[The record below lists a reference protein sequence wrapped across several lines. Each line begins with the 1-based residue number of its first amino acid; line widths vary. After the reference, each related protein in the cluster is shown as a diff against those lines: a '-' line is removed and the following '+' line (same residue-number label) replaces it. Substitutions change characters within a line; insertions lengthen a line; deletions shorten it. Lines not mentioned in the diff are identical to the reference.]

1 MKHSRRNRRHGV
13 APGYKMSKLLSQS
26 IIIDTKG
33 KDHVDRASKVLLD
46 TKNGGVGVIYVGP
59 SVEGGDKEYVKVLT
73 GNVDSRKPSFV

>member
-13 APGYKMSKLLSQS
+13 APGYKMA
-26 IIIDTKG
+26 
-33 KDHVDRASKVLLD
+33 KDHVDRASKVLLA
-46 TKNGGVGVIYVGP
+46 TKNGGVGVTYVGP

>member
-33 KDHVDRASKVLLD
+33 KDHVDQASKVLLA

-59 SVEGGDKEYVKVLT
+59 SVEGVDKEYVKVLT